1 MALLRT
7 FIALELENEKVKEE
21 IFRMQ
26 KELLSLGIE
35 AKPVEQ
41 MNLHFTLRFL
51 GEIEESVT
59 KRVTSALSEIK
70 CEPFRVAYMGLGA
83 FPSISRI
90 NVVWVGVDE
99 TSSKNICSLWE
110 KVELGL
116 ENVGLRREERFD
128 PHLTILRIKSGLH
141 RVELADTLRKHS
153 NTFFGEEQV
162 SKLKFKRSVLTPKG
176 PIYSDLHILDFG
188 G

>member
-1 MALLRT
+1 MTLLRT
-7 FIALELENEKVKEE
+7 FIALELENVRVKEE
-21 IFRMQ
+21 ISRVQ

-59 KRVTSALSEIK
+59 KSVTSALSEIK
-70 CEPFRVAYMGLGA
+70 CEPFKVVYRGLGA

-116 ENVGLRREERFD
+116 EKAGLGRGERFG
-128 PHLTILRIKSGLH
+128 PHLTILRVKSGLH
-141 RVELADTLRKHS
+141 RVELADALRKYS